1 MSKSFFRQK
10 SSDADRRGRPAV
22 PDPRR
27 LLVGGL
33 AVALLLA
40 SASAWWTGWLT
51 AAVGSESSAQFARA
65 SMARIGLVLAA
76 LALAWDSLR
85 RPASWLP
92 PGLAAA
98 GVAGIAILAAQPR
111 LILVVLPLIGV
122 LTALAV
128 VVKMFRGK

>member
-1 MSKSFFRQK
+1 MSFFTSR
-10 SSDADRRGRPAV
+10 SSDADASDRRGA

-27 LLVGGL
+27 VLVGGL
-33 AVALLLA
+33 AAILLLA
-40 SASAWWTGWLT
+40 SATAWWTGWLS
-51 AAVGSESSAQFARA
+51 AAVGSDSSADFARA
-65 SMARIGLVLAA
+65 AMGRIGLVLAA

-111 LILVVLPLIGV
+111 LILVVLPLLGV
-122 LTALAV
+122 LTGLAV
-128 VVKMFRGK
+128 VVKMVRGK